1 MSLWPPSC
9 PHFRGCWRLVIIHL
23 GPFDVG
29 GYQCFTETNRRTQR
43 RLSPVDFR
51 ETRINRW
58 RNPVAP
64 KKKVWMNP
72 RRPCR
77 QSTKKT
83 NHQRY
88 PYYRGSSYIAATY
101 FTHVDSVVSFF
112 SDSIYH
118 VFYPVGFRCEVS
130 GLEWREIVWDCCKCF
145 EVSWAM
151 TWLW

>member
-1 MSLWPPSC
+1 MTPVMPSFSGLLETCYHPPRSVW
-9 PHFRGCWRLVIIHL
+9 RWRLSML
-23 GPFDVG
+23 YRNKSKNSKAAFPG
-29 GYQCFTETNRRTQR
+29 GFPGNKDQQGEKSCC
-43 RLSPVDFR
+43 S
-51 ETRINRW
+51 
-58 RNPVAP
+58 
-64 KKKVWMNP
+64 KKKRCEWTQEDLADSQP
-72 RRPCR
+72 RRPIIKGTLTTAG
-77 QSTKKT
+77 Q
-83 NHQRY
+83 
-88 PYYRGSSYIAATY
+88 ATY